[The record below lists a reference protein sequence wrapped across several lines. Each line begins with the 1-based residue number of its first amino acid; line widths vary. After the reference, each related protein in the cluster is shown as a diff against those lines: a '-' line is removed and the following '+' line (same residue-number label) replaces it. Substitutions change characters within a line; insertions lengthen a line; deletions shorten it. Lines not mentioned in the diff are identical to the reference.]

1 MKKEKEDRRI
11 QRTRRL
17 LRDALFTLIVERGYE
32 MITVEE
38 ITERANV
45 GRATFYA
52 HYKDKEDLL
61 LSSLEE
67 IFYETAAT
75 IGPISEETF
84 QAGEKPPAQL
94 AFEHMAQHHQL
105 YRVLLNERGAAVIS
119 LRILELLA
127 NISRR
132 YTVGQLDVARSLLP
146 LELLAY
152 HLAGSL
158 FALLMWW
165 LNNDMP
171 YSPEHMAKIFQHLAV
186 PGLANVVGL
195 RPRFPDLPR
204 PEQ

>member
-1 MKKEKEDRRI
+1 MKKEKKDRRI

-84 QAGEKPPAQL
+84 QARENPHSTLAFHYLSPPAYL
-94 AFEHMAQHHQL
+94 YPFLLHEHTA
-105 YRVLLNERGAAVIS
+105 
-119 LRILELLA
+119 
-127 NISRR
+127 
-132 YTVGQLDVARSLLP
+132 
-146 LELLAY
+146 
-152 HLAGSL
+152 
-158 FALLMWW
+158 
-165 LNNDMP
+165 
-171 YSPEHMAKIFQHLAV
+171 
-186 PGLANVVGL
+186 
-195 RPRFPDLPR
+195 
-204 PEQ
+204 